1 MANYANFA
9 FRFRSGIFFIDSDFS
24 ICSSGRVK
32 IVGAPDFRIFKRGL
46 APIARKDRNGAQRNE
61 DLQ

>member
-1 MANYANFA
+1 MAYYANFV
-9 FRFRSGIFFIDSDFS
+9 FSLPFLYFFIDLDFS

-32 IVGAPDFRIFKRGL
+32 IVGALDFRIFKSGL

>member
-1 MANYANFA
+1 MANYANFV
-9 FRFRSGIFFIDSDFS
+9 FSLPFLYFFIDSDFS
-24 ICSSGRVK
+24 MCSSVSVK
-32 IVGAPDFRIFKRGL
+32 IVGALDFRIFKRGL